1 MVYNMSSAIENPI
14 IKGKQVDSNDVNPTV
29 KSPEN
34 EHIIIDVNMRGT
46 NNYYCFLIGRNLNT
60 VTYCSRPNDICIIML
75 VIFLIFIIIIVAVA
89 LSQK

>member
-1 MVYNMSSAIENPI
+1 MSSTIENPI
-14 IKGKQVDSNDVNPTV
+14 KSNEVNPI
-29 KSPEN
+29 KSPES
-34 EHIIIDVNMRGT
+34 EHITIDVRGT

-60 VTYCSRPNDICIIML
+60 VTYCGRPNDICIIML